1 MSAYAVI
8 MAGGRG
14 ERFWPL
20 SRAAWPKQ
28 LLPLLSDL
36 TLIGETLVRLFP
48 VFPPERIIVVTNQD
62 YADSIR
68 TLLPQLPPENILG
81 EPAARNTAPCIA
93 LAAAHIRR
101 QAMPEEDPV
110 IAVFPSD
117 SAVADFDGFRSVI
130 LESIAF
136 SASNPEIVAVGIKPS
151 FPCTGYGYIEAG
163 EGICEGMYRVLKFH
177 EKPDAARAEHYLAAG
192 KYYWNGGMFFM
203 RHSVLCR
210 AFREHA
216 LELAVFHDRL
226 LAGDEPAVL
235 YEFLTP
241 ESIDHAV
248 MEKASNIVVRPSS
261 FGWDDL
267 GSWSS
272 IPSYLPSDGNDG
284 CAVHGRHIIRLDS
297 QNCMIWNESDGH
309 LVAVAG
315 LKDMVVV
322 HTEDATLVCPV
333 RMAQRVGDLVKEIKK
348 HDDMKRF
355 L

>member
-1 MSAYAVI
+1 

-20 SRAAWPKQ
+20 SRAARPKQ

-48 VFPPERIIVVTNQD
+48 VFPPERIIIATNQD
-62 YADSIR
+62 YVDAIR
-68 TLLPQLPPENILG
+68 TLLPQIPPENILG

-93 LAAAHIRR
+93 LAAAHIKGLAG
-101 QAMPEEDPV
+101 QEEDPV

-117 SAVADFDGFRSVI
+117 SAVADSDGFRSVI
-130 LESIAF
+130 SECIAF
-136 SASNPEIVAVGIKPS
+136 SASNPEIVTVGIKPS
-151 FPCTGYGYIEAG
+151 FPCTGYGYIEGG
-163 EGICEGMYRVLKFH
+163 EGICGEMYRVRKFH
-177 EKPDAARAEHYLAAG
+177 EKPDAATAERYLAEG

-210 AFREHA
+210 AFRDHA
-216 LELAVFHDRL
+216 PELAEFHDRL
-226 LAGDEPAVL
+226 LAGETPAEL
-235 YEFLTP
+235 YEALTP
-241 ESIDHAV
+241 VSIDYAV
-248 MEKASNIVVRPSS
+248 MEKASNVVVRPSF

-284 CAVHGRHIIRLDS
+284 CVSRGRHVRLDS
-297 QNCMIWNESDGH
+297 EDCVIWNESGDH

-322 HTEDATLVCPV
+322 HTDDATLVCPV
-333 RMAQRVGDLVKEIKK
+333 GMAQRVGDLVKEIKK